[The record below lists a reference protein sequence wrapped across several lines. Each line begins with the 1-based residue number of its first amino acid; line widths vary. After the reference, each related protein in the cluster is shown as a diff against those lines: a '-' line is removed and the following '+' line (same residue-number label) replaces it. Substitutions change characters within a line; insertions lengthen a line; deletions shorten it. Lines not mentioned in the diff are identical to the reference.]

1 MNQNTLPKLGDK
13 LMRVMSTTNFLTCD
27 DIPEECVVV
36 YVNEPHKYYTVE
48 FTNTKIRQSYK
59 VPDVDE
65 IRDFKNDYQKAYG
78 ISPKGVYVYESGVLY
93 PSISACA
100 RDIGVS
106 IGTVSRHV
114 HGKST
119 NVKGYHIILL

>member
-1 MNQNTLPKLGDK
+1 MTNMNLPKLGDK
-13 LMRVMSTTNFLTCD
+13 LMRVMSTTKFLNCD

-36 YVNEPHKYYTVE
+36 YVNEPHHYYTVE
-48 FTNTKIRQSYK
+48 FTNSKIRQSYK

-65 IRDFKNDYQKAYG
+65 IRDFMNDYQKAFG
-78 ISPKGVYVYESGVLY
+78 TAPKGVYVYESGVLY

-100 RDIGVS
+100 RDIGVRPS
-106 IGTVSRHV
+106 TVSKYI
-114 HGKST
+114 HGQTT